1 MNFPDNYSRACLAM
15 VVILGHSVL
24 TSSCSKEA
32 SLNETAYVVPERLKL
47 KSSTAQAS
55 RVVAEVKSGD
65 RVTITRRAN
74 SEDGTPWVRVSHPGG
89 EPGWA
94 EVRYFVKEG
103 VVEESRAIAE
113 KIKDIQTQGSG
124 KSKATLKLRLTPDRS
139 NDDNVATLLP
149 SGTILEIVGRE
160 RKPKPANLTVEADT
174 ETPGKTT
181 KGAPEIKYDD
191 WLLVRLKDYA
201 VLPAGWIYGGSVGL
215 EIPPEII
222 YFGSAGRRITGWQKI
237 ATVHG
242 DDSKSG
248 EHYLVVERKV
258 IGANDQVDFDRVKIL
273 AYDPYSRNYTT
284 PFREDISGRFPVTLK
299 MQGTR
304 GQFQLIAVDKNNQQ
318 QSLTYTI
325 EMIEGG
331 KVKVTRPAK
340 ID

>member
-1 MNFPDNYSRACLAM
+1 MNFPDNFNRAGSAM
-15 VVILGHSVL
+15 VLIFGLSVL
-24 TSSCSKEA
+24 TLSCSKEA

-55 RVVAEVKSGD
+55 RVVAELKSGD
-65 RVTITRRAN
+65 RVTITGRAN
-74 SEDGTPWVRVSHPGG
+74 AEDGTPWMKVSHPGG

-94 EVRYFVKEG
+94 EVRYFVKEV

-113 KIKDIQTQGSG
+113 KIKDIQTQGTG

-139 NDDNVATLLP
+139 NDSNVATLLP

-174 ETPGKTT
+174 EAPGKTS
-181 KGAPEIKYDD
+181 KNAPEIKYDD

-222 YFGSAGRRITGWQKI
+222 YFGSSGRRITGWQKI

-248 EHYLVVERKV
+248 DHYLVVERK
-258 IGANDQVDFDRVKIL
+258 ITGADDNVDFDRVKIL
-273 AYDPYSRNYTT
+273 AYDPYTRNYAT
-284 PFREDISGRFPVTLK
+284 PFREDIPGRFPITLN

-304 GQFQLIAVDKNNQQ
+304 GQFQLIAVDKDNQQ
-318 QSLTYTI
+318 RTLTYVI

-331 KVKVTRPAK
+331 KVKVTPPDRK
-340 ID
+340 